1 MAEQVFGLG
10 VNQVM
15 AYAAVATVLL
25 VVVLAGINV
34 YYAVHAKRQADA
46 SREQVA
52 VFTRQAEIA
61 AETLSFLRKQ
71 IDQQVRTDVAA
82 VALQLKVA
90 IHVIEDWL
98 KRTSSSE
105 SHPQLPDQISILPTE
120 FSLATQRAHSID
132 PIAAE
137 NMGAAALYV
146 SEAET
151 NLKILRG
158 VTPGSQ
164 TAKEVH
170 ERAAKSLNAARY
182 KLSVARTRWEALEAP
197 AS

>member
-15 AYAAVATVLL
+15 AYAAVANVLL

-98 KRTSSSE
+98 KRIASDK
-105 SHPQLPDQISILPTE
+105 HLQLPDEIVILPGD
-120 FSLATQRAHSID
+120 FNIATQRAHSIED
-132 PIAAE
+132 PAHAGSGLPGGE
-137 NMGAAALYV
+137 RGAGKGCQEPECGPLQALRGPHPLGSAGRAGVLTAGTAAAHNYGL
-146 SEAET
+146 
-151 NLKILRG
+151 
-158 VTPGSQ
+158 GSPW
-164 TAKEVH
+164 
-170 ERAAKSLNAARY
+170 
-182 KLSVARTRWEALEAP
+182 LSG
-197 AS
+197 

>member
-15 AYAAVATVLL
+15 AYAAVANVLL
-25 VVVLAGINV
+25 VVVLAAINV

-46 SREQVA
+46 SRDQVA

-98 KRTSSSE
+98 KRIASDENPPNCRTRS
-105 SHPQLPDQISILPTE
+105 SILPAE
-120 FSLATQRAHSID
+120 FSIATQRAHSID

-137 NMGAAALYV
+137 NMGAAAAV
-146 SEAET
+146 RE
-151 NLKILRG
+151 RG
-158 VTPGSQ
+158 RNQPEDS
-164 TAKEVH
+164 AD
-170 ERAAKSLNAARY
+170 AYARF
-182 KLSVARTRWEALEAP
+182 SDCQRGA
-197 AS
+197 

>member
-1 MAEQVFGLG
+1 
-10 VNQVM
+10 
-15 AYAAVATVLL
+15 VANVLL

-98 KRTSSSE
+98 KRIASDK
-105 SHPQLPDQISILPTE
+105 HLQLPDEIVILPGD
-120 FSLATQRAHSID
+120 FNIATQRAHSID
-132 PIAAE
+132 PIGAE

-151 NLKILRG
+151 NLKILR
-158 VTPGSQ
+158 TLAADSPG
-164 TAKEVH
+164 AKEVQ

-182 KLSVARTRWEALEAP
+182 KLSVARTRWEALAAP